1 MWIYEKRNEIKWTD
15 FSSEKRRY
23 SIGHVTFRVPKRLK
37 HSGNRG
43 EDANQ
48 QQFLVRATFFS
59 FSRTSHLEIHV
70 LPILFLFK
78 CLMIIQDKKIRS
90 SKNKILNFLIWKK
103 KIFQLKFSSLMSLK
117 MFTFFRAF
125 LDSPGVKCHK

>member
-1 MWIYEKRNEIKWTD
+1 MPTTTISRPSHILLIFSYKPPRNPRPADII
-15 FSSEKRRY
+15 S
-23 SIGHVTFRVPKRLK
+23 
-37 HSGNRG
+37 
-43 EDANQ
+43 
-48 QQFLVRATFFS
+48 
-59 FSRTSHLEIHV
+59 
-70 LPILFLFK
+70 FK